1 MDAEFHG
8 DRLTMMDELE
18 LSDLAV
24 REAAI
29 DEEETMFN
37 PDEHPKAPHPKEEGI
52 TDHDGA
58 NEVDLMIDSQPIEL
72 ELGLEDAD
80 IDVV

>member
-1 MDAEFHG
+1 MDAEFRG

-18 LSDLAV
+18 LSDLGV

-37 PDEHPKAPHPKEEGI
+37 PDVHPKVPDAKEEGV
-52 TDHDGA
+52 TDMDG
-58 NEVDLMIDSQPIEL
+58 EQTVDLMTDTPPIEL
-72 ELGLEDAD
+72 ELGLADAD
-80 IDVV
+80 VDVV